1 MKISVCVCTCNR
13 PELLQRLLDSLRR
26 IDLGP
31 LDPGSVDL
39 IVVDNDPTGQAE
51 AVCQGASSSL
61 PMELRFT
68 EEHERGISFARNR
81 ALSTA
86 LSRGA
91 DFVAFIDD
99 DDIPEPDWLKHLID
113 KERQTNADIVFGT
126 WRQDANLP
134 KWANSGNLFR
144 NYGHDQEGA
153 FGLPKGVATCNVL
166 IKRTVVDRLGSEG
179 AVFSP
184 DFAHTGGGDKD
195 FFIRARKSGA
205 VFASADK
212 SIINRNYEDFRLSL
226 SGLLKL
232 GFKNGCSRMNM
243 TRRHGTAA
251 GVRTKGRKAL
261 LRLPL
266 KVISL
271 PLYVFSKS
279 LLMRHLY
286 RLSKDVGVLYGFT
299 GRTFRYY

>member
-13 PELLQRLLDSLRR
+13 PELLQRLLGSLRG
-26 IDLGP
+26 IDLGT
-31 LDPGSVDL
+31 LDPGSVEL

-61 PMELRFT
+61 PIELHFT
-68 EEHERGISFARNR
+68 EERERGISFARNR
-81 ALSTA
+81 AVSTA

-91 DFVAFIDD
+91 DLVAFIDD
-99 DDIPEPDWLKHLID
+99 DDIPEPDWLIRLIE
-113 KERQTNADIVFGT
+113 KERETNADIVFGT
-126 WRQDANLP
+126 WREDGNLP
-134 KWANSGNLFR
+134 KWANGGKLFR
-144 NYGHDQEGA
+144 NAGHDQEGA

-166 IKRTVVDRLGSEG
+166 IKREVIEGLGADG
-179 AVFSP
+179 AAFSP

-205 VFASADK
+205 VFASAGK
-212 SIINRNYEDFRLSL
+212 SIINRNYEDFRLSFR
-226 SGLLKL
+226 GLLKM

-243 TRRHGTAA
+243 TRRHGTPA
-251 GVRTKGRKAL
+251 GVRTKGTKAL

-271 PLYVFSKS
+271 PFCVFSKS

-286 RLSKDVGVLYGFT
+286 RMSKDVGTLYGFT